1 MTSVSSVSVA
11 RSLPISRIPRLSSLS
26 RLSSFSSMLP
36 ASPRPVVLA
45 LGQFDGIHLGHQAVL
60 RAVRDLAHDLGAS
73 AHCLTFQ
80 PHVMRVLDP
89 ERAPLELATPGQ
101 NASRVRACGLDS
113 LDVFPFDRDWAARSA
128 LDFLR
133 ALPDIARA
141 PVIGVAV
148 GSDFAF
154 GRNREA
160 TAANLPALAAAA
172 GIPHAVVVP
181 PVLWNGAPVSSS
193 RIRAAVAEGDMAAA
207 AAMLGRPFTLE
218 GDVVHGRAVGRQH
231 DLPTANVRPIL
242 PIRPKPG
249 VYAARLGTFPAAAFV
264 PDPTDPAQTAKFGD
278 VVEVHVLDASGDWY
292 GRRVEVLFLHRIR
305 SYIAF
310 PDQETASVQIR
321 RDLEAMK
328 PFLKSDNS

>member
-1 MTSVSSVSVA
+1 M
-11 RSLPISRIPRLSSLS
+11 
-26 RLSSFSSMLP
+26 P
-36 ASPRPVVLA
+36 ASSSIPLPVVLA

-60 RAVRDLAHDLGAS
+60 RAARDLARNLGAS
-73 AHCLTFQ
+73 ARCLTFQ
-80 PHVMRVLDP
+80 PHVMRVIAPD
-89 ERAPLELATPGQ
+89 RAPLELATLGQ
-101 NASRVRACGLDS
+101 NAARVRACGLDG
-113 LDVFPFDRDWAARSA
+113 LDAFPFDRDWAARSA

-141 PVIGVAV
+141 PVVGVAA

-160 TAANLPALAAAA
+160 TAADLPALAAAA

-181 PVLWNGAPVSSS
+181 PVLRDGSPVSSS
-193 RIRAAVAEGDMAAA
+193 RIRTAVADGDMDSA
-207 AAMLGRPFTLE
+207 AAMLGRPFALE
-218 GDVVHGRAVGRQH
+218 GNVVHGRAVGRRH
-231 DLPTANVRPIL
+231 GLPTANVRPVL

-249 VYAARLGTFPAAAFV
+249 VYAARLADVGAATSLPAAAFV
-264 PDPTDPAQTAKFGD
+264 PDPADPEQVAKFGD

-292 GRRVEVLFLHRIR
+292 GHRVEVHFLHRIR
-305 SYIAF
+305 PYISF

-328 PFLKSDNS
+328 SFWNQTIPDNF

>member
-1 MTSVSSVSVA
+1 M
-11 RSLPISRIPRLSSLS
+11 
-26 RLSSFSSMLP
+26 P

-60 RAVRDLAHDLGAS
+60 RAARDLARDLGAS
-73 AHCLTFQ
+73 ARCLTFE

-89 ERAPLELATPGQ
+89 ARAPLELATPGQ
-101 NASRVRACGLDS
+101 NEARILDCGLDGVT
-113 LDVFPFDRDWAARSA
+113 VFPFDRDWAARSA

-133 ALPDIARA
+133 ALLDVVYA
-141 PVIGVAV
+141 PVVGVAV
-148 GSDFAF
+148 GADFAF

-160 TAANLPALAAAA
+160 TAADLPALAAAA

-181 PVLWNGAPVSSS
+181 PVLRDGAPVSSS
-193 RIRAAVAEGDMAAA
+193 RIRAAVAEGDMDSA
-207 AAMLGRPFTLE
+207 AAMLGRPFALE

-231 DLPTANVRPIL
+231 GLPTANVRPIL

-249 VYAARLGTFPAAAFV
+249 VYAARLGTLPAAAFV
-264 PDPTDPAQTAKFGD
+264 PDPADPAQTVKFGN

-305 SYIAF
+305 PYIAF
-310 PDQETASVQIR
+310 PDQSAASVQIR
-321 RDLEAMK
+321 RDLDAMK
-328 PFLKSDNS
+328 PWLEKETKGTKQETNPKG